1 LAIVGAALKKATTV
15 QQLGGIDNLM
25 ILGEL
30 PNIPLHMSALM
41 IYETGG
47 KRGAD
52 RLYQALLEKYETVT
66 LSQFPILRCR
76 IEALPLH
83 MDKSYWVEDPNFRL
97 TYHFTRVSL
106 PKGKGWGALYR
117 LFGQFHAQPL
127 DQSRPLWEV
136 MFVEGLDQLDG
147 VPRGCSA
154 LFLKIHHSVFDG
166 KSALKLISSLHS
178 LSPEPGSPTLA
189 DSMPAPDNAEGDFR
203 SPSALVKYSRAWWH
217 SVERPFGLVSILA
230 KILPRILNGG
240 DEGNTKK
247 EQPVPQLRFNH
258 PLAPDRIIGHAR
270 MEMKQLRKLEKKH
283 HCTINDIA
291 LCVIAGA
298 LRGFLLENDEL
309 PEENLR
315 AFMPIDIRRKGE
327 DGSFGNHVSM
337 SRISL
342 YTALEDDLKRLRA
355 ICSGSSRAKK
365 KRSDKSAAHDLL
377 KLADELPP
385 AILLWLGGWLISSG
399 RIDKL
404 PQTANTVIT
413 NVPGISSE
421 AYMAG
426 AKLIDYLGFGPLAPN
441 MGLFHTVSSTQ
452 DHVNISFLST
462 AEFLQDGDNYRVS
475 LEQSWKTVS
484 AL

>member
-1 LAIVGAALKKATTV
+1 M

-52 RLYQALLEKYETVT
+52 RLYQALLEKYETIA
-66 LSQFPILRCR
+66 LPRFPILRCR
-76 IEALPLH
+76 VESLPLH
-83 MDKSYWVEDPNFRL
+83 MDRSYWVEDPNFSL

-154 LFLKIHHSVFDG
+154 LFLKIHHSVVDG

-178 LSPEPGSPTLA
+178 LSPEAGAPTLA
-189 DSMPAPDNAEGDFR
+189 DSMPAPDKTERDFQ
-203 SPSALVKYSRAWWH
+203 SPSAFEKYSRAWWH
-217 SVERPFGLVSILA
+217 SVERPVGLMSSLV
-230 KILPRILNGG
+230 KILPGMLNGG
-240 DEGNTKK
+240 DEGDKEK

-270 MEMKQLRKLEKKH
+270 MEMKQLRRLEKKH

-298 LRGFLLENDEL
+298 LRSFLLETNEL
-309 PEENLR
+309 PEEDLR
-315 AFMPIDIRRKGE
+315 ALMPIDIRRKGE
-327 DGSFGNHVSM
+327 DGSIGNHISM

-342 YTALEDDLKRLRA
+342 YTGLENDLKRLTA
-355 ICSGSSRAKK
+355 ISSGSSRAKK
-365 KRSDKSAAHDLL
+365 KRSDKKAAHHMLRL
-377 KLADELPP
+377 VDEFPP

-399 RIDKL
+399 RIDRL
-404 PQTANTVIT
+404 PQTANTVVT

-421 AYMAG
+421 AYIAD

-462 AEFLQDGDNYRVS
+462 AEFLQDGDDYRTS
-475 LEQSWKTVS
+475 LEASWERVS